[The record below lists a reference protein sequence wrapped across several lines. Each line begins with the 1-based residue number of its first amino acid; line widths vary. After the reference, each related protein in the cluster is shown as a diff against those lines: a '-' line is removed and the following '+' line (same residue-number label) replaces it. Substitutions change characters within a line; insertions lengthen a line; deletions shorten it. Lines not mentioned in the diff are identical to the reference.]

1 MKLSFPTVKW
11 LRVSTTMMKLVRRL
25 LDEHKRVS
33 VNVNNDLE
41 QQSLYLFLV
50 TEFGRKSAIKSLE
63 KHA

>member
-1 MKLSFPTVKW
+1 MKW

-25 LDEHKRVS
+25 LDEHKRVW